1 MNNKIT
7 NLIFIAILFCGFNS
21 TVLSQ
26 PIEIIF
32 TAATDTL
39 TRAEVNAKLS
49 EYDTDELEAN
59 GFIAIIDDGVTVIGN
74 RAFAFCSNLK
84 SINTPNIVGV
94 DEGAFEDCKSLT
106 TVDLPLVTFVS
117 SWAFGNCKSLTTV
130 NFPLVEFVSSGAFAY
145 CENLTTVSFGTGF
158 ENPTTIG
165 FLFGVFPY
173 VWFPSS
179 GLTQNID
186 LILGSN
192 VLPLPDLEA
201 NTWQYCEGNIV
212 PGSAVTP
219 YKWKSITIHT
229 NIEETIKNHTV
240 NIYPNPTVS
249 DFTVSF
255 DLETAGNLT
264 VTLNDILGQ
273 ELFEIY
279 NAFTVE
285 GNFTKPFSLKELP
298 IGVYYLKIV
307 HNGNVRVEKVIRN

>member
-7 NLIFIAILFCGFNS
+7 NLIFIAILFCGFNF

-74 RAFAFCSNLK
+74 RAFAFCSNLIKVELPFVTRIRNYAFVNCYNLK

-94 DEGAFEDCKSLT
+94 DEGAFED
-106 TVDLPLVTFVS
+106 
-117 SWAFGNCKSLTTV
+117 CKSLTTV

-186 LILGSN
+186 LILGNN

-264 VTLNDILGQ
+264 VTLNDLLGQ

-279 NAFTVE
+279 NDFTVE
-285 GNFTKPFSLKELP
+285 ENFTKTFSLKDLP